1 MRIAMVS
8 EHASPLAAIGGVDA
22 GGQNV
27 HVAALATALAARGHT
42 ITVYTRRDDAE
53 LPRRVPMGRGVEVVH
68 IDAGPP
74 HRVPK
79 DELLPWMDDFGD
91 DLAVAWEADPP
102 HVVHAHFWMSGLA
115 ALRAVDALGAARP
128 PVVQSFHALGHVKR
142 RHQGA
147 DDTSPAERRELE
159 PFVGRNV
166 DRVIATCS
174 DEAFELHQ
182 IGVQTSR
189 ISFTPCGVDTDL
201 FCPDGPSASHGDRF
215 RVMALGR
222 LVPRKGV
229 ESVID
234 AMAVLRERGIDD
246 VELEIVGGSL
256 PEGEMDADPDVRRLQ
271 EHVARR
277 GVGESVRFRGQVP
290 HDELPA
296 LLRAA
301 DVVACTP
308 WYEPFGIV
316 PLEAMSTGTPVIASA
331 VGGLLDTVVHEVTG
345 LRVTSRDAEALAD
358 AILALRAEPGWARTM
373 GRNGRA
379 RVERLY
385 TWSRVA
391 ADTERI
397 YRQAYAERPIP
408 LHSLHTGA
416 AVAR

>member
-27 HVAALATALAARGHT
+27 HVASLAAALAARGHT
-42 ITVYTRRDDAE
+42 VTVYTRRDDPD
-53 LPRRVPMGRGVEVVH
+53 LPRRVEMHKGVDVVH
-68 IDAGPP
+68 VDAGPA
-74 HRVPK
+74 RAVSK

-91 DLAVAWEADPP
+91 DLAVAWESEPP
-102 HVVHAHFWMSGLA
+102 HVVHTHFWMSGLA
-115 ALRAVDALGAARP
+115 ALRAAALGAVRP
-128 PVVQSFHALGHVKR
+128 PIVQSFHALGHVKR

-147 DDTSPAERRELE
+147 DDTSPAERRYLE
-159 PFVGRNV
+159 PYVGQSV
-166 DRVIATCS
+166 DRVISTCS

-182 IGVQTSR
+182 MGVPTSR
-189 ISFTPCGVDTDL
+189 ISFTPCGVDTEL
-201 FCPDGPSASHGDRF
+201 FCPDGPRAPRSERF

-229 ESVID
+229 ELAID
-234 AMAVLRERGIDD
+234 AMAVLRARGVDD
-246 VELEIVGGSL
+246 VELEVVGGCAAEDDL
-256 PEGEMDADPDVRRLQ
+256 DGDPDVQRLR
-271 EHVARR
+271 EHARR
-277 GVGESVRFRGQVP
+277 CEVADLVRFRGQIP
-290 HDELPA
+290 HAELPA
-296 LLRAA
+296 LLRSA
-301 DVVACTP
+301 DAVACTP

-316 PLEAMSTGTPVIASA
+316 PLEAMGTGIPVIATA

-345 LRVTSRDAEALAD
+345 LRVPPRDPEAIAD
-358 AILALRAEPGWARTM
+358 AIQALQAEPGWARAL

-397 YRQAYAERPIP
+397 YRQTFAGRAVP
-408 LHSLHTGA
+408 LHPGQ